1 MIVKTHLYGRDY
13 NIREVVRIV
22 NPKQQDLYMLHE
34 IYPIDIYMS
43 YDDKSD
49 KPIRVMVFLR
59 SETSEVY
66 DLWKKHELEYRLPE
80 MTGVKI
86 DGRTGDDVLNEDSE
100 E

>member
-1 MIVKTHLYGRDY
+1 MIVKTHLYSRDY

-22 NPKQQDLYMLHE
+22 NPKQQDLYMLYE

-66 DLWKKHELEYRLPE
+66 DLWKNYKLE
-80 MTGVKI
+80 
-86 DGRTGDDVLNEDSE
+86 
-100 E
+100 

>member
-1 MIVKTHLYGRDY
+1 MIVKTHLYSRDY

-22 NPKQQDLYMLHE
+22 NPKQQDLLYMLHE

-66 DLWKKHELEYRLPE
+66 DLWKNYKLE
-80 MTGVKI
+80 
-86 DGRTGDDVLNEDSE
+86 
-100 E
+100 

>member
-1 MIVKTHLYGRDY
+1 MIVKTHLYSRDY

-66 DLWKKHELEYRLPE
+66 DLWKNYKLESRLAK
-80 MTGVKI
+80 TIAVKI
-86 DGRTGDDVLNEDSE
+86 DDVLVPRCPI
-100 E
+100 

>member
-1 MIVKTHLYGRDY
+1 
-13 NIREVVRIV
+13 
-22 NPKQQDLYMLHE
+22 MLHE

-66 DLWKKHELEYRLPE
+66 DLWKNYKLE
-80 MTGVKI
+80 
-86 DGRTGDDVLNEDSE
+86 
-100 E
+100 

>member
-1 MIVKTHLYGRDY
+1 MIVKSHLKGRDY
-13 NIREVVRIV
+13 NIREVARIV
-22 NPKQQDLYMLHE
+22 DSKQWKLYLLHG
-34 IYPIDIYMS
+34 IYPIDMYMS

-49 KPIRVMVFLR
+49 KPVLVMVFLR
-59 SETSEVY
+59 SETSDAY
-66 DLWKKHELEYRLPE
+66 KLWKKRELEYRLPE